1 MAIAKNP
8 RRSTT
13 ADPDRQ
19 AAAFIAGAGQP
30 ADATNEDANRKPIMV
45 RFPPELLT
53 RIDRAAKRLGLTRSA
68 FIVSSAA
75 ERLERME

>member
-1 MAIAKNP
+1 
-8 RRSTT
+8 
-13 ADPDRQ
+13 
-19 AAAFIAGAGQP
+19 
-30 ADATNEDANRKPIMV
+30 MV